1 MVLQYCLGSLSFT
14 VCFMH
19 HEPKYFIGIKD
30 ENVTPHFSD
39 PKAWELTPLPNILLS
54 ALSLRKR
61 KVGISKILII
71 ELRGSKHPE
80 QFSELLE
87 HQSILPRDFGNHLVQ
102 HLHFLYRSA

>member
-1 MVLQYCLGSLSFT
+1 MSNGSTVLLGEFIFP

-30 ENVTPHFSD
+30 EKVTPHFSD
-39 PKAWELTPLPNILLS
+39 PKAWELTPLLNILLS
-54 ALSLRKR
+54 ALSLHKR

-71 ELRGSKHPE
+71 VLRGSKHPE

-87 HQSILPRDFGNHLVQ
+87 HQSILPRDFGDHLAQ
-102 HLHFLYRSA
+102 HLHFFI